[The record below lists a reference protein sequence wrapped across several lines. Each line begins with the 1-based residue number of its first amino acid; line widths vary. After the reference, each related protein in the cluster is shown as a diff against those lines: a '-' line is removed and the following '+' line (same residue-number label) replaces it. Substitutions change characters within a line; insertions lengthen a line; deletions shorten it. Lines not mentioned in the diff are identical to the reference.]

1 MEISANRIYVLPYVH
16 EVHFKDN
23 KITLAQATSDTS
35 PPRPSVDQ
43 VFTSLADTYKQHAI
57 GIIFSGAE
65 IDGVQG
71 CKAIKAAGG
80 ITIAQPPYSA
90 KFDSMPKAAI
100 QLAGVDL
107 LLTPEQ
113 VANRLAEFDKNPKA
127 LNLDEESD
135 LAPESSQQII
145 KQILKL
151 TGIDFLNYKL
161 ATINRQIKRRMAL
174 LHIDTIKDY
183 GLYIK
188 DNQNESSLLANN
200 FLVCV
205 TSFFR
210 DNNSY
215 QSLKLALKDI
225 VKRKHPSDEIR
236 IWVPGCAT
244 GEEAYSIAILLAE
257 ILGDELPHYRI
268 QIFGTDIN
276 PHTIQFACTVKG

>member
-151 TGIDFLNYKL
+151 TGINFLNYKL

-236 IWVPGCAT
+236 IWVLGCAT

>member
-1 MEISANRIYVLPYVH
+1 
-16 EVHFKDN
+16 
-23 KITLAQATSDTS
+23 
-35 PPRPSVDQ
+35 
-43 VFTSLADTYKQHAI
+43 
-57 GIIFSGAE
+57 
-65 IDGVQG
+65 
-71 CKAIKAAGG
+71 
-80 ITIAQPPYSA
+80 
-90 KFDSMPKAAI
+90 MPKAAI

>member
-151 TGIDFLNYKL
+151 TGINFLNYKL